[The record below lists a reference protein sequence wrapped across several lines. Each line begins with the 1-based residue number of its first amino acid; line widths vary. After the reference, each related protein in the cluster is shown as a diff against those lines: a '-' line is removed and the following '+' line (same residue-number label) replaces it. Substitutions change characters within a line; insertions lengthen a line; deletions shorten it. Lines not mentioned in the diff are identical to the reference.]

1 MQIMQTKD
9 NRKEMDPLLT
19 FDKENT
25 LLQRIRVKKW
35 MTPNKQINII
45 GHKHWETRSTQA
57 SL

>member
-45 GHKHWETRSTQA
+45 GHKH
-57 SL
+57 